1 MKDNLLFLVHRIPY
15 PPNKGDKIRS
25 FHFLKALSQQYQ
37 IFLGSFIDDPNDRQ
51 YADTV
56 KSYCQETCIESLDP
70 LQSKIKS
77 LTGLLTGKALS
88 LPYYRNPKL
97 QQWVNDVIERHQIS
111 KVLIFSSVM
120 GQYVLNREDLTLI
133 ADYVD
138 VDSDKWRQYAEKKN
152 WPESWVYR
160 RESERLIEF
169 EKQLI
174 SQVKAGFFVS
184 EQEASLFKT
193 LAPEFEA
200 RIGSVNNGV
209 DTDYFSP
216 DYAFDSPYRPESQVL
231 AFTGAMDYWANVDAV
246 KWFAEKVFP
255 SIRKKHPD
263 TEFYI
268 VGSKPT
274 KDVLSLAQ
282 IDGVVVTGSV
292 DDVRPFIAHADL
304 VVTPLRIAR
313 GIQNKVLEAMA
324 MAKPVIA
331 TSMAIEGI
339 PVDDSL
345 NVAIID
351 DVQSFADRVCESL
364 AQDEGDKQSKNN
376 RRFVLKNFSWQT
388 STDRLIEL
396 IG

>member
-1 MKDNLLFLVHRIPY
+1 MENLLFLVHRIPF

-25 FHFLKALSQQYQ
+25 FHFLKALSQHYK
-37 IFLGSFIDDPNDRQ
+37 IFLGTFIDDPNDRQ

-56 KSYCQETCIESLDP
+56 KTYCQETCIKSIDP
-70 LQSKIKS
+70 FQSKIKS
-77 LTGLLTGKALS
+77 LTGLLTGEALS
-88 LPYYRNPKL
+88 LPYYKNHELRN
-97 QQWVNDVIERHQIS
+97 WINAVIEQKKIH

-120 GQYVLNREDLTLI
+120 GQYVLDKEGMTLI

-138 VDSDKWRQYAEKKN
+138 VDSDKWRQYAERKT
-152 WPESWVYR
+152 WPESWIYR
-160 RESERLIEF
+160 RESDRLLKF

-174 SQVKAGFFVS
+174 ARAKVGFFVS
-184 EQEASLFKT
+184 EREAELFKN

-200 RIGSVNNGV
+200 RIGFVNNGV

-216 DYAFDSPYRPESQVL
+216 VHFFDSPYLPETKTMV
-231 AFTGAMDYWANVDAV
+231 FTGAMDYWANVDAV

-255 SIRKKHPD
+255 EVRKKHVNA
-263 TEFYI
+263 EFYI

-274 KDVLSLAQ
+274 KDVLSLSQ
-282 IDGVVVTGSV
+282 IDGITVTGRV

-339 PVDDSL
+339 PVVDHL
-345 NVAIID
+345 
-351 DVQSFADRVCESL
+351 DVVITDEVGQFANQICEALSRNKKGKRS
-364 AQDEGDKQSKNN
+364 ENN
-376 RRFVLKNFSWQT
+376 RQFVLDNFSWQT
-388 STDRLIEL
+388 SADRLIKL

>member
-1 MKDNLLFLVHRIPY
+1 MENLLFLVHRIPY

-25 FHFLKALSQQYQ
+25 FHFLKALSQHYT
-37 IFLGSFIDDPNDRQ
+37 IYLGTFIDDPNDWQ
-51 YADTV
+51 YVDTV
-56 KSYCQETCIESLDP
+56 KGYCRETCIQSLNP
-70 LQSKIKS
+70 VQAKIKS
-77 LTGLLTGKALS
+77 LTGLLTGEALS
-88 LPYYRNPKL
+88 LPYYKNHELRK
-97 QQWVNDVIERHQIS
+97 WVNGVIERHRIR

-138 VDSDKWRQYAEKKN
+138 VDSDKWRQYAEKKT
-152 WPESWVYR
+152 WPESWIYR
-160 RESERLIEF
+160 RESERLLEF

-174 SQVKAGFFVS
+174 SQTKAGFFVS
-184 EQEASLFKT
+184 EQEANLFKT
-193 LAPEFEA
+193 LVPEFEA

-216 DYAFDSPYRPESQVL
+216 DHAFDSPYRPESQVL

-255 SIRKKHPD
+255 AIRKKHPD

-274 KDVLSLAQ
+274 KDVLLLAQ

-292 DDVRPFIAHADL
+292 DDVRPFIAHSDL

-324 MAKPVIA
+324 MAKPVVA

-345 NVAIID
+345 NVVITD
-351 DVQSFADRVCESL
+351 DEGPFVDRVCEVL
-364 AQDEGDKQSKNN
+364 AQDKRGNRSENN
-376 RRFVLKNFSWQT
+376 RRFVLDNFSWQT
-388 STDRLIEL
+388 SADRLSEL